1 MTANRWI
8 RRNGTESIRTKKG
21 SLRYGGRPG
30 SSTANAARFARPGP
44 PPRFGLDFNYG
55 GASLRQGD
63 QFVLDP
69 TALFIDGKMAVVT
82 VVQVVTGACGDRGQ
96 SLRDQLLEL

>member
-69 TALFIDGKMAVVT
+69 TALFIDGKMDVKIEARIFGS
-82 VVQVVTGACGDRGQ
+82 QKR
-96 SLRDQLLEL
+96 

>member
-1 MTANRWI
+1 MLMTANRWI

-44 PPRFGLDFNYG
+44 PPRFGLGFNYR
-55 GASLRQGD
+55 GASLRRGTN
-63 QFVLDP
+63 LSLTA
-69 TALFIDGKMAVVT
+69 TAL
-82 VVQVVTGACGDRGQ
+82 
-96 SLRDQLLEL
+96 S